1 MEEFIDDLKLEPVT
15 DEVKYKNLS
24 ASDAIQM
31 YHMVMEKLFNKHC
44 PVMIK
49 RYRPKHEKSKW
60 YNSSLQRIKQEKR
73 QKERKHKKHPNPENK
88 KALVEIRNKYNFEI
102 KNTRSMFYKNQLN
115 NSASDPKRL
124 FGTLDKILGR
134 TKKKIIPTRNNERTT
149 AKQMAEFYVNKISNI
164 RNDLSLTASTF
175 SNYADNAIP
184 SSSTSLNKFSPM
196 NIDELK
202 TTLTSMNNKTCRLD
216 PISTSI
222 VKKNITHLLPI
233 LLHIVNSGIA
243 TSVFPR
249 ELKHA
254 LVTPIIKDEEK
265 SSEDYKNYRPVSN
278 LPFVAKVFELS
289 IYSQLN
295 EHIESNGLHNKYQ
308 SSYRKNHSCE
318 TALVRMIGDFQH
330 MVSEGFCVALV
341 LLDNSAAFDT
351 VDHRI
356 LLQRLEERF
365 NVKQNALKLIESYL
379 TKRTFSVVVND
390 EIGPAE
396 KLNYGVPQGSVLGP
410 LFYLLYT
417 TELENIIEN
426 QALNA
431 SFYADDAQIYVSFKP
446 ENVSSV
452 EENFEKC
459 IDSIMEWMRT
469 NFLKLNPEKTNI
481 KLFTPAGLNRD
492 LGSFQLNVGNT
503 VVKLSQRVKV
513 LGVTLGEQLN
523 FREFIVNKIRT
534 CNYHLRNLKNIQQSL
549 PQETK
554 ILLVNNIILS
564 TLDYCN
570 SLLIC
575 LPDCALDPLQK
586 VMNKAVRFIF
596 NLKIREH
603 ITPFLLKLHFLPIK
617 FRIKFKVC
625 LLAFKILRKIAPLY
639 LREYFQL
646 FKPSTTINLRYG
658 VGRDKLMMDINLE
671 QRKKRTIRT
680 KIILEW
686 NDLPLSI
693 RKIEKIDTFKRQLKT
708 HFFRK
713 AFAKYLTS

>member
-1 MEEFIDDLKLEPVT
+1 M
-15 DEVKYKNLS
+15 DE
-24 ASDAIQM
+24 
-31 YHMVMEKLFNKHC
+31 
-44 PVMIK
+44 
-49 RYRPKHEKSKW
+49 
-60 YNSSLQRIKQEKR
+60 
-73 QKERKHKKHPNPENK
+73 
-88 KALVEIRNKYNFEI
+88 
-102 KNTRSMFYKNQLN
+102 
-115 NSASDPKRL
+115 
-124 FGTLDKILGR
+124 
-134 TKKKIIPTRNNERTT
+134 
-149 AKQMAEFYVNKISNI
+149 
-164 RNDLSLTASTF
+164 
-175 SNYADNAIP
+175 
-184 SSSTSLNKFSPM
+184 
-196 NIDELK
+196 DELFE
-202 TTLTSMNNKTCRLD
+202 
-216 PISTSI
+216 
-222 VKKNITHLLPI
+222 
-233 LLHIVNSGIA
+233 A
-243 TSVFPR
+243 
-249 ELKHA
+249 
-254 LVTPIIKDEEK
+254 K
-265 SSEDYKNYRPVSN
+265 S
-278 LPFVAKVFELS
+278 
-289 IYSQLN
+289 
-295 EHIESNGLHNKYQ
+295 
-308 SSYRKNHSCE
+308 
-318 TALVRMIGDFQH
+318 
-330 MVSEGFCVALV
+330 
-341 LLDNSAAFDT
+341 
-351 VDHRI
+351 
-356 LLQRLEERF
+356 
-365 NVKQNALKLIESYL
+365 
-379 TKRTFSVVVND
+379 
-390 EIGPAE
+390 
-396 KLNYGVPQGSVLGP
+396 
-410 LFYLLYT
+410 
-417 TELENIIEN
+417 
-426 QALNA
+426 
-431 SFYADDAQIYVSFKP
+431 
-446 ENVSSV
+446 
-452 EENFEKC
+452 
-459 IDSIMEWMRT
+459 
-469 NFLKLNPEKTNI
+469 NI

-596 NLKIREH
+596 NLRIREH

-693 RKIEKIDTFKRQLKT
+693 RKIEKIDSFKRQLKT